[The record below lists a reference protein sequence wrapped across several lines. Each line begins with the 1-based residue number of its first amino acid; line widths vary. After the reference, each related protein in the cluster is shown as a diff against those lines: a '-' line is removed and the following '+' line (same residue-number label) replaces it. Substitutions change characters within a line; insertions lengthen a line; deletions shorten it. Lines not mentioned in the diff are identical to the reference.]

1 MSKKSANI
9 NEFQDDL
16 LDWGAQNP
24 QSGVLEISGVKPTK
38 KEVKL
43 FDYQSETFE
52 AFKVWWEGP
61 QQEALIAL
69 TVGLGKTI
77 TACACVSHVLTQ
89 NKKVLWLTHRE
100 ELLGQSKE
108 ELESLTGELCDIEK
122 AERRAGYKAK
132 IIVASVQSL
141 KGKRLEKLASWFTPD
156 IIVCDEAHHALAQ
169 TWMAVKTTFYTS
181 KVLNLTATPY
191 RSDISTRLN
200 LGQVLI
206 EKNTTDGIKMKR
218 LVPPKPVGKLELNL
232 GKVKKTL
239 GDYEVGSLSK
249 FLTQDKVING
259 CVELI
264 QRHYLNRKGIIFAA
278 SVEHGR
284 LIAAK
289 LEKEGIKVG
298 QIYGV
303 TPTNARQAL
312 YEDILAGRIDML
324 INNLCLCEGFNM
336 PELDFVVI
344 LRPTK
349 NAALYLQMLGRGL
362 RALEGKTECL
372 LIDII
377 DTAKRKT
384 AEDSYILPS
393 EEDCKKLATMTG
405 RPESFGS
412 TFLSWFFN
420 REEVLKVVRKEL
432 QHGDCAPL
440 NSGAQIYSLFFN
452 KPKEG
457 WREYQKRVITVL
469 DEVLNTPGSNA
480 KDPSD
485 YGKIFEAIRCGNT
498 EAFIRLMAKGGWSY
512 FPHGQIPNTLA
523 EAEEH
528 EAIIAEMFDK
538 DETESYNIE
547 TLISADADLRNFI
560 MDIFGDEKDLSE
572 QAKKYYEIHRIDGNP
587 VVWYIPSNV
596 KGGNF
601 CFIKV
606 DNAFWIKT
614 KDDTNYVFSTGH
626 GFVTQMPAAKI
637 TLRMVPPYNLSTQW
651 AKETIT
657 SKQAIQV
664 AKILKISEQ
673 DLSEAH
679 ISRLSAS
686 ALMTAAWS
694 KKYLVKIAGWLARN
708 HTPRAVTTQDLGKA
722 LEIETQSDHNHDKVA
737 QEPQEPQE
745 PQKEKTP
752 QNSEVVPLYQRFK
765 KTKA

>member
-1 MSKKSANI
+1 MLKKGTAQ
-9 NEFQDDL
+9 NELQVDL
-16 LDWGAQNP
+16 LDWGAKNP
-24 QSGVLEISGVKPTK
+24 QSGILEISGVKPTK
-38 KEVKL
+38 KEVTL
-43 FDYQSETFE
+43 YDYQDETLI
-52 AFKVWWEGP
+52 AFKAWWAGT

-77 TACACVSHVLTQ
+77 TACACVSHALAE
-89 NKKVLWLTHRE
+89 NKKILWLTHRE
-100 ELLGQSKE
+100 ELLGQSKD
-108 ELESLTGELCDIEK
+108 ELENLTGEPCDIEK
-122 AERRAGYKAK
+122 AERRAGYRAK

-156 IIVCDEAHHALAQ
+156 LIVCDEAHHALAQ
-169 TWMAVKTTFYTS
+169 TWMAVKTTFYDS

-191 RSDISTRLN
+191 RSDVATRLN

-232 GKVKKTL
+232 GKVKKSL

-249 FLTQDKVING
+249 FLTQEKVLNG

-264 QRHYLNRKGIIFAA
+264 QRHYTNRKGIIFAA

-289 LEKEGIKVG
+289 LEEEGIRVG
-298 QIYGV
+298 QIYGT
-303 TPTNARQAL
+303 TPTETRQAL
-312 YEDILAGRIDML
+312 YADILAGKIDML
-324 INNLCLCEGFNM
+324 INNLVLCEGFNM

-362 RALEGKTECL
+362 RALEGKKECL

-384 AEDSYILPS
+384 AEDACVLPS
-393 EEDCKKLATMTG
+393 EEDCKKLSTMTG

-412 TFLSWFFN
+412 TFLSWFFK
-420 REEVLKVVRKEL
+420 REEVLKAAKGEI
-432 QHGDCAPL
+432 QHGDCTPL
-440 NSGAQIYSLFFN
+440 SSGAQIYGLFFD

-457 WREYQKRVITVL
+457 WRDYQKRVITVL
-469 DEVLNTPGSNA
+469 DEVLATPGADA

-498 EAFIRLMAKGGWSY
+498 EAFVRLMAKGGWSY
-512 FPHGQIPNTLA
+512 FPHAQIPNTIA

-528 EAIIAEMFDK
+528 EAAITEMFEKEDMA
-538 DETESYNIE
+538 SYNIE

-560 MDIFGDEKDLSE
+560 MDIFGDEKDLGE

-587 VVWYIPSNV
+587 VVWYKPSNI

-606 DNAFWIKT
+606 DNAFWVKT
-614 KDDTNYVFSTGH
+614 KDDTNYVFSAGR
-626 GFVTQMPAAKI
+626 GFVTHMPAAKV

-657 SKQAIQV
+657 AKQATQV
-664 AKILKISEQ
+664 AKILAISEK
-673 DLSEAH
+673 DLEEAH

-686 ALMTAAWS
+686 ALMTASWS

-708 HTPRAVTTQDLGKA
+708 HTPKAITAQLLEEARENTQEVPPPTS
-722 LEIETQSDHNHDKVA
+722 EIANTANTENK
-737 QEPQEPQE
+737 
-745 PQKEKTP
+745 
-752 QNSEVVPLYQRFK
+752 PLYKRFK
-765 KTKA
+765 KTAS